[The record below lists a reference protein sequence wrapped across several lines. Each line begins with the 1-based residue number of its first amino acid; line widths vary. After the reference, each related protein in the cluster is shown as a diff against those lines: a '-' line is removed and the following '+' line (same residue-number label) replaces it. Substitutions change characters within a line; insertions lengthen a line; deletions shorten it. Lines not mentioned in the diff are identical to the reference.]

1 MRACGN
7 KSKVGRFVGGQLNHY
22 RPRGPPTSL
31 LASYLSYNTLHA
43 DAELD
48 TDENKK
54 GKKKDSNGNHDRHN
68 KKHSSSV
75 KSHDNSYDQSP
86 HMYYRILGNTGLQVS
101 VFSYGYWSHQGDKD
115 QGAVEQ
121 AKKCLTIARDAGVNY
136 FDNSNVYGSY
146 GDSERILGTA
156 LKELQSEDSKK
167 WRRADLIIGTKV
179 TSNMRTVLLFQ
190 R

>member
-54 GKKKDSNGNHDRHN
+54 ARR
-68 KKHSSSV
+68 
-75 KSHDNSYDQSP
+75 
-86 HMYYRILGNTGLQVS
+86 RIAMAIMIDITRSTLPL
-101 VFSYGYWSHQGDKD
+101 
-115 QGAVEQ
+115 
-121 AKKCLTIARDAGVNY
+121 
-136 FDNSNVYGSY
+136 
-146 GDSERILGTA
+146 
-156 LKELQSEDSKK
+156 
-167 WRRADLIIGTKV
+167 
-179 TSNMRTVLLFQ
+179 
-190 R
+190 